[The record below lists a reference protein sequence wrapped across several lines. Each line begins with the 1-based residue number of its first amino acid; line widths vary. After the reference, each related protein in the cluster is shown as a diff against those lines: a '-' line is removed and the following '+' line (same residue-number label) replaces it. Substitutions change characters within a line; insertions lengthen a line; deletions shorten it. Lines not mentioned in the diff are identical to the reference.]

1 MKMKKLHRWG
11 IVAILLMA
19 VVSCQKDLLVIVPQ
33 DEGQKDEW
41 IERAKNFRERYTL
54 EEMVVLSRHNI
65 RSPLSGGGS
74 VLSRVTPHKWF
85 EWTSKP
91 SELSVKGGELEKLM
105 GAFFRQWAID
115 EGIIQSQVNPSAEQV
130 RIYANSL
137 QRTQATAQFFSDAM
151 FPGVGI
157 KPEMHEELGKMDPVF
172 NPVTTQV
179 DEAFRTEALA
189 QMAALGG
196 DEGLAG
202 IGAVVSDEMSL
213 LERIIDIKDS
223 PAAANDTT
231 SFKRNDVLISIQEG
245 KEPSMTGGLK
255 LACSV
260 SDALLLQYY
269 EETSDIAAGFGHY
282 LKFEDWTRAASV
294 KDWYQDVLFTPPAVS
309 RNVSRP
315 LLNEIQKELALKDRK
330 FTFLC
335 GHDSNIGS
343 VLAALDCED
352 YLAPY
357 AIEQKT
363 PIGGKVVF
371 EKWLG
376 ADGAEYVDLLLVY
389 ASAGQIRNKSTLTL
403 NAPPI
408 ALPLRLKGL
417 PANRDGLYTLADL
430 QKHISSILQ

>member
-1 MKMKKLHRWG
+1 MEKLHRWG
-11 IVAILLMA
+11 IVAILLLA
-19 VVSCQKDLLVIVPQ
+19 VVSCQKEWVVVVPR
-33 DEGQKDEW
+33 DEEPKEEW
-41 IERAKNFRERYTL
+41 IERTPNFRERYAL

-74 VLSRVTPHKWF
+74 VLSRVTPHQWF
-85 EWTSKP
+85 KWTSKP

-115 EGIIQSQVNPSAEQV
+115 EGLIRAQDNPGEEQV

-137 QRTQATAQFFSDAM
+137 QRTLATAQFFSDAM
-151 FPGVGI
+151 FPGAGI
-157 KPEMHEELGKMDPVF
+157 RVETHEELGTMDPVF

-179 DEAFRTEALA
+179 DDAFRTEALS
-189 QMAALGG
+189 QIAALGG
-196 DEGLAG
+196 EAGMAG

-223 PAAANDTT
+223 PAAQNDTT
-231 SFKRNDVLISIQEG
+231 SFKRNDVAINIQEG

-294 KDWYQDVLFTPPAVS
+294 KDWYQDVLFTTPAIS
-309 RNVSRP
+309 KNVSQ
-315 LLNEIQKELALKDRK
+315 LLLKEIQKELALTSRK
-330 FTFLC
+330 FTYLC

-352 YLAPY
+352 YLAPH

-376 ADGAEYVDLLLVY
+376 TDGVEYVDLLLVY
-389 ASAGQIRNKSTLTL
+389 ASAGQLRNKSSLTL
-403 NAPPI
+403 NAPPM
-408 ALPLRLKGL
+408 ALPLSLNL
-417 PANRDGLYTLADL
+417 PANRDGLYTLADF
-430 QKHISSILQ
+430 QKYISNILR